1 MPRNPSISAEEIFY
15 NVKSATA
22 RAAVSES
29 TIRRAIRDGQLPSI
43 KVRHS
48 VRNRKSA
55 MDAWLLGE

>member
-1 MPRNPSISAEEIFY
+1 MPRKPRISAEEIFY
-15 NVKSATA
+15 NVRGAA
-22 RAAVSES
+22 ERANVSES

-48 VRNRKSA
+48 VRIRKSA